1 MTSTVV
7 LETPCLILRTAAME
21 DAAHVVESW
30 RLDEDMIPLQEAKEI
45 ILRMNREGWFT
56 CAWQFS

>member
-1 MTSTVV
+1 
-7 LETPCLILRTAAME
+7 ME